1 MVSNDLRDFLNRYLA
16 IENQM
21 ELLKEDRKNLFD
33 DYKEKVKPTVIREA
47 IRQARLRTKMGDDVT
62 ELDNLVAQLDGKIN

>member
-1 MVSNDLRDFLNRYLA
+1 MVSDDLRDFLNRYLA
-16 IENQM
+16 IENQL

-33 DYKEKVKPTVIREA
+33 DFKEKVKPAVIREA
-47 IRQARLRTKMGDDVT
+47 IRQAKLRSKLGDEVV

>member
-1 MVSNDLRDFLNRYLA
+1 MVSDDLRDFLNRYLA

-33 DYKEKVKPTVIREA
+33 DYKEKVKPSVIREA
-47 IRQARLRTKMGDDVT
+47 IRQARLRTRMGDDVA
-62 ELDNLVAQLDGKIN
+62 ELDNLVAQLDGKLG

>member
-1 MVSNDLRDFLNRYLA
+1 MVSDDLRDFLNRYLA

-33 DYKEKVKPTVIREA
+33 DYKEKVKPSVIREA
-47 IRQARLRTKMGDDVT
+47 IRQARLRTKMGDDVA
-62 ELDNLVAQLDGKIN
+62 ELDNLVAQLDGKLN